1 MPSPEQEPI
10 YDLPQLA
17 DELLEEIF
25 LRIASPADL
34 ARASAACVTFRR
46 LVTGRSFLRRYRSL
60 HKPPPLLG
68 LLGHDGFHPAE
79 PPHPSAAAARALAH
93 AADFSFSFL
102 PSPGRWIQQDCL
114 DGRVLLERSLSD
126 NDDAGEGEL
135 VPIDTRN
142 MADLAVCDPV
152 SRRYVILPPIPDD
165 LITSGEQEGL
175 LIFETF
181 LAPAATEEEEMVDTT
196 TSFRVVARA
205 NYESKVVIF
214 VFSSLTEEWHSSRS
228 VAQAFI
234 WFFQR
239 YYAHGCIYWVMYL
252 VDKLLVLDI
261 CKMVLSTIN
270 FQWDQDSPIP
280 DILEMDDDM
289 IGAFC
294 LKGDLSGR
302 THLCYG
308 TRRIDADVA
317 DGPPLNLDKTIPLPL
332 PLLLSLSL
340 DRICTIAATQG
351 YLLFSGRTEE
361 DDTDALY
368 FTLEPK
374 TMLLEKV
381 GTMIRT
387 SKGDRAAAG

>member
-1 MPSPEQEPI
+1 
-10 YDLPQLA
+10 DLPPH
-17 DELLEEIF
+17 
-25 LRIASPADL
+25 RL
-34 ARASAACVTFRR
+34 ARRPRTGLRR

-60 HKPPPLLG
+60 HKPAPLLG

-79 PPHPSAAAARALAH
+79 PPHPSAAAAARALAQ
-93 AADFSFSFL
+93 AADFTFSFL
-102 PSPGRWIQQDCL
+102 PSPCRWIQQDCR

-135 VPIDTRN
+135 VPFDTRN

-175 LIFETF
+175 LVFETF
-181 LAPAATEEEEMVDTT
+181 LAPAAKEEEEMVGT

-228 VAQAFI
+228 VSWSLLTADPWLSSTAQAHL
-234 WFFQR
+234 WFFPR
-239 YYAHGCIYWVMYL
+239 YYAHFVYWVMHL
-252 VDKLLVLDI
+252 VDMLLVLDTS
-261 CKMVLSTIN
+261 KMAFFTIN
-270 FQWDQDSPIP
+270 FQWDRDFA
-280 DILEMDDDM
+280 ILETEEDM

-308 TRRIDADVA
+308 TRRIDADFA
-317 DGPPLNLDKTIPLPL
+317 DSPPLNLDKTIPLPL
-332 PLLLSLSL
+332 PL
-340 DRICTIAATQG
+340 DHCYHIINATQ
-351 YLLFSGRTEE
+351 
-361 DDTDALY
+361 DTCSCKGGDYTRPDALRRRMIQICY
-368 FTLEPK
+368 ISHWSPK
-374 TMLLEKV
+374 QCFSRRFAE
-381 GTMIRT
+381 
-387 SKGDRAAAG
+387 